1 MFNLIEIRMQLASLV
16 VFRRILR
23 DPVMESLRTLLMMKP
38 ESPEEI
44 ASAFAGFAHLLLE
57 TGGNLG
63 RHIERLILA
72 DENAYMRLRI
82 KGGKIPDAIEQ
93 LVERE
98 LQVLEQ
104 IAATDLAGLASAL
117 GCTWDLP
124 TWESSSSGLAQRYR
138 KTMSEIATHGYGI
151 FAEHTMFTFDADG
164 LQLVR
169 TPDPIRLSGL
179 YGYERER
186 GEVISNVLA
195 FLDGKPAENMLLYG
209 DAGTGKSSTV
219 KAIANEYACRGLRL
233 VEVRHDAL
241 GLLHKLTAILA
252 ENPLKFLLFIDDLSL
267 DEKDSQLAPLKAAL
281 EGSACSRAD
290 NILVCATSN
299 RRRLVRQS
307 FSEREGDDVNR
318 VETIEEKISLSERFG
333 LAVGFFKPDRISYAS
348 IVRAIAESRGI
359 EFTPELERGAEQH
372 AQRHGG
378 RSGRAARQ
386 FIDSITDR

>member
-1 MFNLIEIRMQLASLV
+1 MLNLIEIRMQLASLV

-23 DPVMESLRTLLMMKP
+23 DPVMESLCTLLMTKP

-57 TGGNLG
+57 AGGNLG

-82 KGGKIPDAIEQ
+82 KGEEIPDAIEQ
-93 LVERE
+93 LVKHE

-104 IAATDLAGLASAL
+104 IAATDLAELASAL
-117 GCTWDLP
+117 GCTWGLP
-124 TWESSSSGLAQRYR
+124 AWESTATGLAQRYR
-138 KTMSEIATHGYGI
+138 EAMSEIATRGYGI
-151 FAEHTMFTFDADG
+151 YAEHTMFTFDADG
-164 LQLVR
+164 LQPVR
-169 TPDPIRLSGL
+169 TPDTIRLSGL
-179 YGYERER
+179 YGYELER
-186 GEVISNVLA
+186 GEVISNILA
-195 FLDGKPAENMLLYG
+195 FLDGKPAANMLLYG

-219 KAIANEYACRGLRL
+219 KAIANEYTCRGLRL

-267 DEKDSQLAPLKAAL
+267 DDKDEQLAPLKAAL
-281 EGSACSRAD
+281 EGSACARTD

-333 LAVGFFKPDRISYAS
+333 LAVGFFKPNKQSYAI
-348 IVRAIAESRGI
+348 IVRSLAESRGI

-386 FIDSITDR
+386 FIDSITGR